1 MASKLESPWDVDSLY
16 VFRYFNC
23 PSCSYT
29 NGSKQDFVYHTFKNH
44 QESTDYFRNISD
56 GSLNDILLPWEFED
70 DKSKLELIHDNDCME
85 FQDFRTIQDK
95 KNSDHK
101 KVDKL
106 QEFQNGE
113 IITIKTEDIVEE
125 KEKYLQQS
133 NKLNDEEEE
142 YNVERIIDKHYDIN
156 GQVFYLVKWK
166 GYQEKDNT
174 WEPIENLYCENLIE
188 EFEIAYE
195 ANDDFVDNE
204 HPNDEETHL
213 GEKVHQKFGTSKQL
227 TRHGKLHDKKH
238 SILKSDVNYKCHL
251 CKYGK
256 FSLES
261 ELKKH
266 IYTNHEMLKGKLQKS
281 DKGYK
286 CELCPDKYYNKRKYL
301 REHIYKYHD
310 EGHKEGHI
318 DYKCESCGKSFSQK
332 QTLRN
337 HIHTI
342 HEGHKDYKCETCG
355 KSFAERGTLAKHIR
369 IIHEGVKESF
379 QCTQCAEIFTSW
391 YSRKNH
397 ILRVHEGT
405 LPPKPERKKRPRPAT
420 KDCACETCG
429 KLFYDNNTLIQ
440 HIKKLHNILE
450 KNHMCPVCKKTFWL
464 KQNLEKHSLKF
475 CGNFDRKFDNTTQ
488 ITLKCELCK
497 SETIFPTLAKLK
509 YHIYHQC
516 PVRKEKQISI
526 CDNCGKKCLNPTKLR
541 EHKDIV
547 HKENPLRYSCDVC
560 GKEFYIA
567 SMLRKHKNVHEG
579 RKDYVCPTCGAAFVS
594 IFGMRRHN
602 NTVHEG
608 RKDHKCDFC
617 EETRTTST
625 SLKKHIIKFHLDKA
639 LVK

>member
-1 MASKLESPWDVDSLY
+1 
-16 VFRYFNC
+16 
-23 PSCSYT
+23 
-29 NGSKQDFVYHTFKNH
+29 
-44 QESTDYFRNISD
+44 
-56 GSLNDILLPWEFED
+56 
-70 DKSKLELIHDNDCME
+70 ME
-85 FQDFRTIQDK
+85 FQSKHSLKYHT
-95 KNSDHK
+95 KNIHGHK
-101 KVDKL
+101 SII
-106 QEFQNGE
+106 ECNICSCRFQS
-113 IITIKTEDIVEE
+113 TQTLK
-125 KEKYLQQS
+125 Q
-133 NKLNDEEEE
+133 
-142 YNVERIIDKHYDIN
+142 H
-156 GQVFYLVKWK
+156 
-166 GYQEKDNT
+166 
-174 WEPIENLYCENLIE
+174 
-188 EFEIAYE
+188 A
-195 ANDDFVDNE
+195 
-204 HPNDEETHL
+204 ETH
-213 GEKVHQKFGTSKQL
+213 
-227 TRHGKLHDKKH
+227 
-238 SILKSDVNYKCHL
+238 KS
-251 CKYGK
+251 
-256 FSLES
+256 
-261 ELKKH
+261 
-266 IYTNHEMLKGKLQKS
+266 
-281 DKGYK
+281 
-286 CELCPDKYYNKRKYL
+286 
-301 REHIYKYHD
+301 
-310 EGHKEGHI
+310 HKDH
-318 DYKCESCGKSFSQK
+318 KCESCGKSFSQVRDLK
-332 QTLRN
+332 R

-579 RKDYVCPTCGAAFVS
+579 RL
-594 IFGMRRHN
+594 
-602 NTVHEG
+602 NT
-608 RKDHKCDFC
+608 
-617 EETRTTST
+617 TN
-625 SLKKHIIKFHLDKA
+625 I
-639 LVK
+639 